1 MTIQE
6 LLDNANQM
14 PFMAWKARAK
24 DLLGADSPDTK
35 VEIIAALEA
44 RKPQALPPED
54 IPPPSGAV
62 EVFLSKK
69 YTPFKIMNE
78 DGKFVDQDQ
87 AQPML
92 SVPAGPAYLEKKEAQ
107 RVLERG
113 QATPTSRTF
122 AQMGA

>member
-6 LLDNANQM
+6 LLDSANQM

-24 DLLGADSPDTK
+24 EVLGADSPDTK
-35 VEIIAALEA
+35 AELIAALED
-44 RKPQALPPED
+44 RLPRALPPED
-54 IPPPSGAV
+54 IPPPAGAV
-62 EVFLSKK
+62 EVYLKKK

-78 DGKFVDQDQ
+78 DGAFIDQD
-87 AQPML
+87 AGKPML
-92 SVPAGPAYLEKKEAQ
+92 SIPAGPAYLEKKEAQ

-113 QATPTSRTF
+113 QATPTPRTF